1 MSEIILDMWLYTHH
15 TSALLAKKSDNINKV
30 SPILL
35 PLQTLHI
42 KSTIKRKHIFI
53 ICLPET
59 IKFKY
64 CQEHVC
70 RNCKFFVQ
78 FKYRFN

>member
-42 KSTIKRKHIFI
+42 KSTSKVSKHIDTQLVDNLRHLI
-53 ICLPET
+53 S
-59 IKFKY
+59 FK
-64 CQEHVC
+64 
-70 RNCKFFVQ
+70 
-78 FKYRFN
+78 